1 MDQGFRDLGWWAM
14 FVLSLLVVA
23 AATMGQAACTIE
35 AIKCDGH
42 AAVCADAPK
51 TPTDKPR

>member
-1 MDQGFRDLGWWAM
+1 MRALKDASWWVM
-14 FVLSLLVVA
+14 FVLSMLIVGG
-23 AATMGQAACTIE
+23 ATMGQSACSIE
-35 AIKCDGH
+35 VVKCDGH